1 MPLEGSNSSGSFE
14 RFGDRR
20 VLIYAARWIRIG
32 EWGLLALLAVYFGGR
47 ILPNAWRS
55 LNTDFPDYYLTAQL
69 TREGN
74 NISQAYEWVWL
85 QRQKDHRNI
94 DQPIVG
100 LGAITPFST
109 LVVWPLTSMPPLT
122 AKRFWLSLNLGFVLG
137 ITLLLRS
144 LTQISWRRIALIT
157 FLSEPLQKNLI
168 YGQYYI
174 LLLFVL
180 ALAFWCYVRR
190 KRFFSGLL
198 IGLAFGL
205 KLFPLIYLI
214 YFLRKKDWSAF
225 AGGIIGSA
233 GAGIVSLAVFG
244 LQLNRVFIGQV
255 LPWALRGEGMDPYN
269 VSTNSI
275 ATLLH
280 RFCIYEPQW
289 NPHPAIHAP
298 WLFSLLLPLVQTILF
313 APAVLLAEP
322 DSVKPRQLNLE
333 WSAMLLSS
341 LVISTLPASYHFTL
355 LILPVCLMWEAIQE
369 RFGFIGPIALL
380 VLYVAIGY
388 SGWGAIGAV
397 SGSALLSV
405 PRLYLMI
412 LLCLLNYV
420 LLAARWRDSEYK
432 QNNRV
437 WVSVFSILML
447 FNIVSGLLHQRGLYE
462 DYQWRLPAAK
472 EMLQAIGPVVQNDSV
487 LFTALLPDGYH
498 AALQRDHVIEFD
510 KGTVDQLSVAAT
522 EKKRW
527 TEETGRESTIVSDF
541 PDRGEIH
548 QAQNPVV
555 SSNGK
560 RLAFL
565 REEHGETGIWL
576 RLLDQPAQADR
587 RMTSADLDVLEMS
600 FLHNGSIAFSAMT
613 RGGAPRLF
621 AVDKYGTINSLGSDE
636 TRYPAASPDGHW
648 LAYSKLEG
656 GNWHLWLRDLYNGET
671 KRLTNAA
678 CNNVE
683 ATWSADSKTLVY
695 ASDCGRALWFTA
707 LCRRP
712 IR

>member
-1 MPLEGSNSSGSFE
+1 M
-14 RFGDRR
+14 
-20 VLIYAARWIRIG
+20 LIYVAKWIRIG
-32 EWGLLALLAVYFGGR
+32 EWLLFALLAAYLAGH
-47 ILPNAWRS
+47 ILPNAARK

-94 DQPIVG
+94 DQRIVG

-109 LVVWPLTSMPPLT
+109 LVIWPLTSTPPLT
-122 AKRFWLSLNLGFVLG
+122 AKRFWLSLNLGFILG

-144 LTQISWRRIALIT
+144 LTRISWRRIALIIL
-157 FLSEPLQKNLI
+157 LSEPLQKNLS
-168 YGQYYI
+168 YGQYYV

-180 ALAFWCYVRR
+180 TLAFWCYVR
-190 KRFFSGLL
+190 KKHFFSGLL
-198 IGLAFGL
+198 IGLGFGL

-214 YFLRKKDWSAF
+214 YFLRKKNWGAF
-225 AGGIIGSA
+225 AGGVVGSA
-233 GAGIVSLAVFG
+233 GAAIASIAVFG
-244 LQLNRVFIGQV
+244 IQLNRIFIGQV

-269 VSTNSI
+269 LSTNSI

-289 NPHPAIHAP
+289 NPHPTIHAP
-298 WLFSLLLPLVQTILF
+298 WMFALLLPLMQTILF

-322 DSVKPRQLNLE
+322 DNVRPRQLNLE
-333 WSAMLLSS
+333 WSAVLLGS

-355 LILPVCLMWEAIQE
+355 LILPVCLMWEAVKE
-369 RFGFIGPIALL
+369 RFGFIGSLAL
-380 VLYVAIGY
+380 VILYVAIGY
-388 SGWGAIGAV
+388 SGWGAMSAA
-397 SGSALLSV
+397 SGLALLNA

-420 LLAARWRDSEYK
+420 LLAAQSRNSEYK
-432 QNNRV
+432 QDNRV
-437 WVSVFSILML
+437 WVGVFSVLML
-447 FNIVSGLLHQRGLYE
+447 FSMVSGLVHQRGLYE
-462 DYQWRLPAAK
+462 DYQWRLPAAR

-487 LFTALLPDGYH
+487 LFTAMLLDGYH
-498 AALQRDHVIEFD
+498 TALQRDHVIEFD

-522 EKKRW
+522 GSERW
-527 TEETGRESTIVSDF
+527 TEEAGRESTIVSNL
-541 PDRGEIH
+541 PDRGAIH

-576 RLLDQPAQADR
+576 HFLDQPARVDR
-587 RMTSADLDVLEMS
+587 RVTPAEFDVLEMS
-600 FLHNGSIAFSAMT
+600 FLHNGSLTFSAVT

-621 AVDKYGTINSLGSDE
+621 AVDEYGTINSLGSDE
-636 TRYPAASPDGHW
+636 TRYPSASPDGHW
-648 LAYSKLEG
+648 LAYSKLEQ

-707 LCRRP
+707 LCKRP